1 MIISRAPFR
10 VSFFGGGTDYPAWY
24 REHGGAVI
32 NSTIN
37 KYCYITCRYLPP
49 FHDFKFLVRYY
60 KREETQTIDDLA
72 HPSVREC
79 LRSMKIDRGVD
90 IVHHADL
97 PARSGLG
104 SSSTFTVGLL
114 HALYAL
120 KHEMPSKR
128 QLALDAIRVEQDRI
142 GESVGSQDQTAAAF
156 GGLNRIE
163 FGGAREIAVT
173 PLILAPER
181 LERLQDH
188 LMFFFTGFA
197 RTANEIAKEQ
207 IGRTVQ
213 NRDALTR
220 MRELVDAAQAALLD
234 PSNGLADFGRLL
246 HEQWLL
252 KREMSSKI
260 TTPLID
266 EMYAAGRK
274 AGALGG
280 KLLGAGGGGFMLL
293 YVEPERQPAVRQA
306 LHKFLYVP
314 CRFEFLGSQII
325 YFAHEDAA

>member
-32 NSTIN
+32 SSSIN

-60 KREETQTIDDLA
+60 KREETQTIDDIV

-79 LRSMKIDRGVD
+79 LRAMEINRGVD

-128 QLALDAIRVEQDRI
+128 QLAVSAIRVEQDRI
-142 GESVGSQDQTAAAF
+142 GENVGSQDQTAAAF
-156 GGLNRIE
+156 GGLNRVD
-163 FGGAREIAVT
+163 FGGSQEIAVT

-197 RTANEIAKEQ
+197 RTADEVAKEQ
-207 IGRTVQ
+207 VSRVAQ
-213 NRDALTR
+213 NRAGLKR
-220 MRELVDAAQAALLD
+220 MMKLVDEAQAALMD
-234 PSNGLADFGRLL
+234 KSNGLSDFGRLL
-246 HEQWLL
+246 HEQWML
-252 KREMSSKI
+252 KRDMSSKI
-260 TTPLID
+260 TTPVID

-280 KLLGAGGGGFMLL
+280 KLLGAGGGGFLLL
-293 YVEPERQPAVRQA
+293 YVDPERQPAVRKA
-306 LHKFLYVP
+306 LQKLLYVP

>member
-32 NSTIN
+32 SSSIN

-60 KREETQTIDDLA
+60 KREETQTIDDIV

-79 LRSMKIDRGVD
+79 LRAMEIDRGVD

-128 QLALDAIRVEQDRI
+128 QLAVSAIRVEQDRI
-142 GESVGSQDQTAAAF
+142 GENVGSQDQTAAAF
-156 GGLNRIE
+156 GGLNRID
-163 FGGAREIAVT
+163 FGGSQEIAVT

-181 LERLQDH
+181 RERLQDH

-207 IGRTVQ
+207 VSRVAQ
-213 NRDALTR
+213 NRAGLKR
-220 MRELVDAAQAALLD
+220 MLKLVDDAQAALMD
-234 PSNGLADFGRLL
+234 KSNGLADFGRLL
-246 HEQWLL
+246 HEQWML
-252 KREMSSKI
+252 KRDMSSKI
-260 TTPLID
+260 TTPVID

-280 KLLGAGGGGFMLL
+280 KLLGAGGGGFLLL
-293 YVEPERQPAVRQA
+293 YVEPERQPAVRKVLQK
-306 LHKFLYVP
+306 LLYVP

-325 YFAHEDAA
+325 YFAHEDVA

>member
-60 KREETQTIDDLA
+60 KREETQTLDDIV

-79 LRSMKIDRGVD
+79 LRTMGIDRGVD

-120 KHEMPSKR
+120 RHEMPSKR

-207 IGRTVQ
+207 IGRTIQ
-213 NRDALTR
+213 NRDGLTR
-220 MRELVDAAQAALLD
+220 MRELVDAAQAALMD
-234 PSNGLADFGRLL
+234 KSNGLADFGRLL
-246 HEQWLL
+246 HEQWML
-252 KREMSSKI
+252 KRDMSSKI
-260 TTPLID
+260 TTPVID

-280 KLLGAGGGGFMLL
+280 KLLGAGGGGFLLL
-293 YVEPERQPAVRQA
+293 YVEPERQPAVRKA
-306 LHKFLYVP
+306 LQKLLHVP

-325 YFAHEDAA
+325 YFAHEDVA

>member
-32 NSTIN
+32 SSTIN

-60 KREETQTIDDLA
+60 KREETQTIDDIV

-79 LRSMKIDRGVD
+79 LRAMEINRGVD

-128 QLALDAIRVEQDRI
+128 QLAVSAIRVEQDRI
-142 GESVGSQDQTAAAF
+142 GENVGSQDQTAAAF
-156 GGLNRIE
+156 GGLNRID
-163 FGGAREIAVT
+163 FGGSQEIAVT

-181 LERLQDH
+181 RERLQDH

-207 IGRTVQ
+207 VSRVAQ
-213 NRDALTR
+213 NRAGLKR
-220 MRELVDAAQAALLD
+220 MMKLVDDAQAALMD
-234 PSNGLADFGRLL
+234 KSNGLADFGRLL
-246 HEQWLL
+246 HEQWML
-252 KREMSSKI
+252 KRDMSSKI
-260 TTPLID
+260 TTPVID

-280 KLLGAGGGGFMLL
+280 KLLGAGGGGFLLL
-293 YVEPERQPAVRQA
+293 YVDPERQPAVRKVLQK
-306 LHKFLYVP
+306 LLYVP

-325 YFAHEDAA
+325 YFAHEDVA

>member
-32 NSTIN
+32 SSTIN

-60 KREETQTIDDLA
+60 KREETQTIDDIV

-79 LRSMKIDRGVD
+79 LRAMEINRGVD

-128 QLALDAIRVEQDRI
+128 QLAVSAIRVEQDRI
-142 GESVGSQDQTAAAF
+142 GENVGSQDQTAAAF
-156 GGLNRIE
+156 GGLNRID
-163 FGGAREIAVT
+163 FGGSQEIAVT

-181 LERLQDH
+181 RERLQDH

-197 RTANEIAKEQ
+197 RTADEIAKEQ
-207 IGRTVQ
+207 VSRMAE
-213 NRDALTR
+213 NRSGLKR
-220 MRELVDAAQAALLD
+220 MIKLVDEAQAALLD
-234 PSNGLADFGRLL
+234 KADGLADFGRLL
-246 HEQWLL
+246 HEQWML
-252 KREMSSKI
+252 KRDMSSKI
-260 TTPLID
+260 TTPVID

-280 KLLGAGGGGFMLL
+280 KLLGAGGGGFLLL
-293 YVEPERQPAVRQA
+293 YVDPERQPAVRKA
-306 LHKFLYVP
+306 LQKLLYVP

>member
-32 NSTIN
+32 SSTIN

-60 KREETQTIDDLA
+60 KREETQTIDDIV

-79 LRSMKIDRGVD
+79 LRAMEINRGVD

-128 QLALDAIRVEQDRI
+128 QLAVSAIRVEQDRI
-142 GESVGSQDQTAAAF
+142 GENVGSQDQTAAAF
-156 GGLNRIE
+156 GGLNRID
-163 FGGAREIAVT
+163 FGGSQEIAVT

-181 LERLQDH
+181 RERLQDH

-207 IGRTVQ
+207 VSRVAQ
-213 NRDALTR
+213 NRAGLKR
-220 MRELVDAAQAALLD
+220 MMKLVDDAQAALID
-234 PSNGLADFGRLL
+234 KSNGLADFGRLL
-246 HEQWLL
+246 HEQWML
-252 KREMSSKI
+252 KRDMSSKI
-260 TTPLID
+260 TTPVID

-280 KLLGAGGGGFMLL
+280 KLLGAGGGGFLLL
-293 YVEPERQPAVRQA
+293 YVEPERQPAVRKVLQK
-306 LHKFLYVP
+306 LLYVP

-325 YFAHEDAA
+325 YFAHEDVA

>member
-32 NSTIN
+32 SSTIN

-60 KREETQTIDDLA
+60 KREETQTIDDIV

-79 LRSMKIDRGVD
+79 LRAMEINRGVD

-128 QLALDAIRVEQDRI
+128 QLAVSAIRVEQDRI
-142 GESVGSQDQTAAAF
+142 GENVGSQDQTAAAF
-156 GGLNRIE
+156 GGLNRID
-163 FGGAREIAVT
+163 FGGSQEIAVT

-181 LERLQDH
+181 RERLQDH

-197 RTANEIAKEQ
+197 RTADEIAKEQ
-207 IGRTVQ
+207 VSRMVE
-213 NRDALTR
+213 NRSGLKR
-220 MRELVDAAQAALLD
+220 MIKLVDEAQAALLD
-234 PSNGLADFGRLL
+234 KADGLADFGRLL
-246 HEQWLL
+246 HEQWML
-252 KREMSSKI
+252 KRDMSSKI
-260 TTPLID
+260 TTPVID

-280 KLLGAGGGGFMLL
+280 KLLGAGGGGFLLL
-293 YVEPERQPAVRQA
+293 YVDPERQPAVRKA
-306 LHKFLYVP
+306 LQKLLYVP